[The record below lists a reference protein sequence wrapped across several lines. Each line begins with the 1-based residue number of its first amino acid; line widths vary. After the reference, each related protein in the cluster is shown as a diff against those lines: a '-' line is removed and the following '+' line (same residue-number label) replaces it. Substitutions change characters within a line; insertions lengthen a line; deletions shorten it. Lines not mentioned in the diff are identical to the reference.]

1 MADTY
6 DLLSLAEA
14 KATLGQSASA
24 TDLDTTI
31 ASYVTAV
38 SRVLD
43 ENCGP
48 LVQRTVTA
56 EKYSGDGSSIL
67 RLRQQPASSIT
78 SCTEYQGTVAVTLTV
93 ETIGTAPSAGCMLD
107 PDTGLLYRRA
117 GGWDYS
123 WYPGRG
129 NITVTYTAGRYA
141 NTAAVDARVK
151 RAAGMLLRHLW
162 AIDKGS
168 GNMMFG
174 EVDMPIPMGFA
185 IPNRVREMLSDF
197 WLVPGFA

>member
-14 KATLGQSASA
+14 KGALGLPAA
-24 TDLDTTI
+24 NPDLDTTV

-43 ENCGP
+43 QNCGP
-48 LVQRTVTA
+48 LVQRTVTN
-56 EKYSGDGSSIL
+56 ETHSGNNSNAIDLKQRPAPANGVILDGDN
-67 RLRQQPASSIT
+67 
-78 SCTEYQGTVAVTLTV
+78 GF
-93 ETIGTAPSAGCMLD
+93 
-107 PDTGLLYRRA
+107 LYRRSSGA
-117 GGWDYS
+117 DWT
-123 WYPGRG
+123 WYPGRN

-174 EVDMPIPMGFA
+174 EVEIPIPMGYA
-185 IPNRVREMLSDF
+185 IPNRVRETLADL
-197 WLVPGFA
+197 WLTPAVA

>member
-14 KATLGQSASA
+14 KATLGQSAAA

-38 SRVLD
+38 SRMLD
-43 ENCGP
+43 EACGP
-48 LVQRTVTA
+48 LVTRTVTA
-56 EKYSGDGSSIL
+56 EKYSGDGTAIIK
-67 RLRQQPASSIT
+67 LRQMPASAIT
-78 SCTEYQGTVAVTLTV
+78 SCTEYQGTTAVTLTV
-93 ETIGTAPSAGCMLD
+93 ETIGTTPSAGCILD
-107 PDTGLLYRRA
+107 PATGLLYRRA
-117 GGWDYS
+117 GGWDDA

-129 NITVTYTAGRYA
+129 NISVTYTAGRYA